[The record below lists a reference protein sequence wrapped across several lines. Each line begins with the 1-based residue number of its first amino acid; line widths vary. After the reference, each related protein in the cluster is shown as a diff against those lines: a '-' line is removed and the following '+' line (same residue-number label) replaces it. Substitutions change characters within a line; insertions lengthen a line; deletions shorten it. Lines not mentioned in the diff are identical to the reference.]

1 MRDFQ
6 DTFETRKRS
15 FRSAFSTCMDVL
27 LIRYNELNL
36 NNNIFK
42 MLSVAKDKRLDEMQN
57 ANFVPLHHY

>member
-15 FRSAFSTCMDVL
+15 FRSAFSTCMNVL

-42 MLSVAKDKRLDEMQN
+42 MLSVAKLNGAKYVSKLPKISL
-57 ANFVPLHHY
+57 V